1 MIPTNDDF
9 LTLPTLST
17 YEKRLVW
24 CRRYGVS
31 TKVMASIVGTSQNK
45 MSAQLLQD
53 TLAEDVHQKLT
64 AAGIPAEILPPSR
77 GSRRRGLS
85 PTAQQLLKNAEAQ
98 A

>member
-24 CRRYGVS
+24 CRRYGVT

-45 MSAQLLQD
+45 MAAQLLQD
-53 TLAEDVHQKLT
+53 SLAEDVHQKLT
-64 AAGIPAEILPPSR
+64 TAGIPAEILPPSR
-77 GSRRRGLS
+77 GRLSRRLS
-85 PTAQQLLKNAEAQ
+85 PMAQQLLKKAGA
-98 A
+98 

>member
-24 CRRYGVS
+24 CRRYGVT

-45 MSAQLLQD
+45 MAAQLLQD
-53 TLAEDVHQKLT
+53 SLAEDVHQKLT

-77 GSRRRGLS
+77 GSRRRSLS
-85 PTAQQLLKNAEAQ
+85 PMAPQLLKKAGA
-98 A
+98 